1 MAWATI
7 SRPGSGLCMSYWRP
21 GRNDPSTAT
30 DYAPGPVH
38 RPVPEQ
44 RPSLAG
50 TLTAT
55 QPNLL
60 LGRHV

>member
-1 MAWATI
+1 MGHDLPPGLWAVHE
-7 SRPGSGLCMSYWRP
+7 LLAP
-21 GRNDPSTAT
+21 GRDDPSTAAH
-30 DYAPGPVH
+30 DAPGPLH

-50 TLTAT
+50 ALTAT
-55 QPNLL
+55 PPNLL